1 MSNFGRFE
9 TKEEEAPEKQL
20 RLNKQVEPK
29 QHGDTDEPETPMSD
43 PGESPSQHRVSIDI
57 QNVEANSPAPI
68 RMLMQKRDSNSRLA
82 AKRGMQISEL
92 GFKDERLQTSPKE
105 RELKINL

>member
-1 MSNFGRFE
+1 MNSKFYQSSQSFKIPRAQSMSNFGRFE

-43 PGESPSQHRVSIDI
+43 PGSSP
-57 QNVEANSPAPI
+57 
-68 RMLMQKRDSNSRLA
+68 
-82 AKRGMQISEL
+82 
-92 GFKDERLQTSPKE
+92 
-105 RELKINL
+105 